1 MGYIVSTVLMPVLL
15 PCPPKWQVVVESRS
29 RSERDKVR
37 AITEPIGSERPR
49 SPPWSWQRLAQLL
62 AKTRALL
69 VPLVVAVVWE
79 LVARFNLLSSSL
91 FPTLSSVAYVG
102 FDWIFG
108 TNHTALVY
116 SGTWLTHAAASAERV
131 LLGFAIGSIAGLV
144 LGITTG
150 WSSVLRA
157 FLDPMVQWLRPIPV
171 TAWVPLSIIWFGIGA
186 RPAVGLVVIGAFFPA
201 YVNTVH
207 GVRSVE
213 DKLVRAA
220 RMLGADRRQLLFR
233 VVLPAALPTI
243 ATGMRIGLG
252 FSWMCVIVSE
262 MLAVKSGIGYVLW
275 DSYYFANLDM
285 VVAAMASVGFLGFV
299 SDRLFQLLM
308 RSQLRWAD
316 QGDRT

>member
-1 MGYIVSTVLMPVLL
+1 VRVVS
-15 PCPPKWQVVVESRS
+15 Q
-29 RSERDKVR
+29 
-37 AITEPIGSERPR
+37 PIGSETLR
-49 SPPWSWQRLAQLL
+49 SRPWSWHRVLRLLGR
-62 AKTRALL
+62 TRALL
-69 VPLVVAVVWE
+69 VPLAVAVIWE
-79 LVARFNLLSSSL
+79 LVARNKLLSSSL

-108 TNHTALVY
+108 TNHSALTY
-116 SGTWLTHAAASAERV
+116 SGTWLTHVAASAQRV
-131 LLGFAIGSIAGLV
+131 LLGFAIGSIGGLV
-144 LGITTG
+144 LGVLTG
-150 WSSVLRA
+150 WSKFWRSL
-157 FLDPMVQWLRPIPV
+157 LDPMVQWLRPIPV

-207 GVRSVE
+207 GVMSVE

-220 RMLGADRRQLLFR
+220 RMLGADRRQLLYR

-299 SDRLFQLLM
+299 SDRVFQLVM
-308 RSQLRWAD
+308 RSQLRWAE

>member
-1 MGYIVSTVLMPVLL
+1 MR
-15 PCPPKWQVVVESRS
+15 VVIQPLESDTIRS
-29 RSERDKVR
+29 RRNSRH
-37 AITEPIGSERPR
+37 
-49 SPPWSWQRLAQLL
+49 RLVHLL
-62 AKTRALL
+62 GKTKALL
-69 VPLVVAVVWE
+69 VPLAIAVVWE
-79 LVARFNLLSSSL
+79 VVARERLLSSSL
-91 FPTLSSVAYVG
+91 FPTLSSVVYVG

-108 TNHTALVY
+108 TNKSALTY
-116 SGTWLTHAAASAERV
+116 SGTWLTHVAASAQRV
-131 LLGFAIGSIAGLV
+131 LLGFAIGSLAGLV
-144 LGITTG
+144 LGVMTG
-150 WSSVLRA
+150 WSKFWRGL
-157 FLDPMVQWLRPIPV
+157 LDPMVQWLRPIPV

-207 GVRSVE
+207 GVKSVE

-285 VVAAMASVGFLGFV
+285 VVAAMASVGFLGFL
-299 SDRLFQLLM
+299 SDRIFQLLM

>member
-1 MGYIVSTVLMPVLL
+1 LL
-15 PCPPKWQVVVESRS
+15 
-29 RSERDKVR
+29 
-37 AITEPIGSERPR
+37 
-49 SPPWSWQRLAQLL
+49 RLLGRT
-62 AKTRALL
+62 KALL
-69 VPLVVAVVWE
+69 VPLAVAVVWE
-79 LVARFNLLSSSL
+79 LVARNKLLSSSL
-91 FPTLSSVAYVG
+91 FPTLSGVAYVG

-108 TNHTALVY
+108 TNHSALTY
-116 SGTWLTHAAASAERV
+116 SGTWLTHVAASAQRV
-131 LLGFAIGSIAGLV
+131 LLGFAIGSIGGLV
-144 LGITTG
+144 LGVLTG
-150 WSSVLRA
+150 WSKFWRGL
-157 FLDPMVQWLRPIPV
+157 LDPMVQWLRPIPV

-207 GVRSVE
+207 GVMSVE
-213 DKLVRAA
+213 DKLIRAA

-299 SDRLFQLLM
+299 SDRLFQLIM
-308 RSQLRWAD
+308 RSKLRWSE